1 MKEFREQFAVYFHRL
16 DKTLILS
23 ALLCSVLSIVLLYS
37 INENGVLDIG
47 IDDCITQA
55 VAAGVGLI
63 VMCSLAALDF
73 HRLTRLWYIYV
84 PITLI
89 LVGLTF
95 TSLGYQREGA
105 DDQAWLN
112 LGILSIQPSEFLKIV
127 FIMTFS
133 LHLSYD
139 EENMN
144 HPLHMLLLLLH
155 GMIPLGIVV
164 LQGDYG
170 TAIVFAM
177 MLLTMLFL
185 ARIAWQYLV
194 AALFLIPVALWGVW
208 TFFLGDLHKNRI
220 LVLLHPGT
228 DPEGL
233 EYQQDLG
240 LTALA
245 SGKLFGIGIFS
256 DDDYVS
262 VPEMHNDFI
271 FSYIGETLG
280 FVGAMVVVLLLVLIC
295 LRVLLC
301 GIRLPDRQGM
311 FLCIGVF
318 SMLLTHCIM
327 NIGMVLKVMPVIGIP
342 LPFLS
347 AGGSATLSMYLALG
361 LVLSARLHRTPPAAR
376 TPFSVTTQKTLR
388 GKP

>member
-1 MKEFREQFAVYFHRL
+1 
-16 DKTLILS
+16 
-23 ALLCSVLSIVLLYS
+23 
-37 INENGVLDIG
+37 
-47 IDDCITQA
+47 
-55 VAAGVGLI
+55 
-63 VMCSLAALDF
+63 
-73 HRLTRLWYIYV
+73 
-84 PITLI
+84 
-89 LVGLTF
+89 
-95 TSLGYQREGA
+95 
-105 DDQAWLN
+105 
-112 LGILSIQPSEFLKIV
+112 
-127 FIMTFS
+127 
-133 LHLSYD
+133 
-139 EENMN
+139 
-144 HPLHMLLLLLH
+144 
-155 GMIPLGIVV
+155 
-164 LQGDYG
+164 
-170 TAIVFAM
+170 M

>member
-1 MKEFREQFAVYFHRL
+1 MKELREQIADYFRRL
-16 DKTLILS
+16 DKTLIL
-23 ALLCSVLSIVLLYS
+23 AAAACSVLSVVLLYS
-37 INENGVLDIG
+37 IDVNGVLDIG
-47 IDDCITQA
+47 IDDSVTQGI
-55 VAAGVGLI
+55 AAGIGFAAMLT
-63 VMCSLAALDF
+63 LAALDF
-73 HRLTRLWYIYV
+73 HKITKLWYIYV

-95 TSLGYQREGA
+95 TALGYQREGA

-112 LGILSIQPSEFLKIV
+112 LGFMSIQPSEFLKIV

-133 LHLSYD
+133 LHLSKD
-139 EENMN
+139 EANMN

-155 GMIPLGIVV
+155 GVVPLGIVV

-170 TAIVFAM
+170 TAVVFAM
-177 MLLTMLFL
+177 MLIVMLFMS
-185 ARIAWQYLV
+185 RIAWQYVV
-194 AALFLIPVALWGVW
+194 AAMVAIPVLLWAFWQFV
-208 TFFLGDLHKNRI
+208 LGDLHKSRI

-228 DPEGL
+228 DPDGL

-245 SGKLFGIGIFS
+245 SGKLFGVGIY
-256 DDDYVS
+256 DGDEYIS

-271 FSYIGETLG
+271 FSYVGETLG
-280 FVGAMVVVLLLVLIC
+280 FVGAMAVVLVLALIC
-295 LRVLLC
+295 IRVLLD

-311 FLCIGVF
+311 LICMGVF
-318 SMLLTHCIM
+318 AMLLTHCVM

-347 AGGSATLSMYLALG
+347 AGGSATLSMYMALG
-361 LVLSARLHRTPPAAR
+361 LVLSARLHSVKPAR
-376 TPFSVTTQKTLR
+376 VLFEQE
-388 GKP
+388 